1 MRGIDTTMKAIKQSD
16 VAANAI
22 LAVFRSEEA
31 IFVESNNS
39 FKASTSGVYTPGQR
53 LFIPAQCAFM
63 YNWIIKGVKV
73 PGLVVVGLLKSSPD
87 AIGEEVIIS
96 VNALT
101 AKGYGTVAEREQQ
114 CKSLGLGEELYKAVE
129 ITTSRKGKIISA
141 ESPAYIASPDVKVYS
156 VKVDPE
162 KEDSKVLLYTPS
174 DQELVYQSS
183 GWMLDLVF
191 DSTTTSADKCRF
203 VKVEGRND
211 LLLLKNKK
219 VHHWKYPETGASW
232 FSDEAPMNYLPHN
245 PERKDV
251 VQEMKELLNT
261 KQSKA

>member
-1 MRGIDTTMKAIKQSD
+1 MKAIKQSD
-16 VAANAI
+16 VAANAV
-22 LAVFRSEEA
+22 LAVFGSEEA

-53 LFIPAQCAFM
+53 LFVPAQCAFM
-63 YNWIIKGVKV
+63 YNWIIKGNKV

-114 CKSLGLGEELYKAVE
+114 CKSLGLDEKLYKAVE
-129 ITTSRKGKIISA
+129 TTVSRKGKIISA
-141 ESPAYIASPDVKVYS
+141 ESPAYVASPDVKVYS
-156 VKVDPE
+156 IKVDPE
-162 KEDSKVLLYTPS
+162 KEDSKVILYTPS

-191 DSTTTSADKCRF
+191 DPTTMSTDKCRF
-203 VKVEGRND
+203 VRVENTD

-219 VHHWKYPETGASW
+219 VHHWKYPEAGASW
-232 FSDEAPMNYLPHN
+232 FSDETPASYLPHD
-245 PERKDV
+245 PTRKDV
-251 VQEMKELLNT
+251 VQEMQELLHA
-261 KQSKA
+261 KQAKA